1 MNDMENRE
9 RRKLSY
15 ILKENLQKITIFLV
29 SLVYIVQGV
38 FELVEKEA
46 TLIEIIGSV
55 GLSIVV
61 GIVISSSLTSMGLRE
76 GRRGELFQAS
86 MERYGKIKNEAVPY
100 FDKIAA
106 WCEYKNAQDLEA
118 KKREI
123 IQSAGLIWK
132 AFKFGYYDEHP
143 EKITDKQKKAIEEAK
158 TCKILRISSQELL
171 SDLPKMKYHSLFG
184 KESKF
189 GESEQ
194 DYRTRDNLVNTLTRL
209 GLAVICGLYSL
220 EPLITKENS
229 WEVVAGLIW
238 NTMQIVMWLTLGIIK
253 YVNAKAFIEDEY
265 RQTHIIQKTE
275 YLNEF
280 IITMQKNPSVIE
292 NYDENK
298 FIDDYI
304 ENFIKKREE
313 KELNETKQESVLD

>member
-1 MNDMENRE
+1 MENKE
-9 RRKLSY
+9 KRKFSY

-29 SLVYIVQGV
+29 SIVYIVQGI
-38 FELVEKEA
+38 FKLEEKET
-46 TLIEIIGSV
+46 TLLEVIGSV
-55 GLSIVV
+55 GLSIAV

-86 MERYGKIKNEAVPY
+86 MERYGKVKNEAVPY
-100 FDKIAA
+100 FDKISG
-106 WCEYKNAQDLEA
+106 WCEYKNAIDLEER
-118 KKREI
+118 KKEI
-123 IQSAGLIWK
+123 IQGAGLVWK
-132 AFKFGYYDEHP
+132 AFKFGYYEGHQD
-143 EKITDKQKKAIEEAK
+143 KLTDKQKKALEEAK

-171 SDLPKMKYHSLFG
+171 SDLPKMKHHSIFG

-194 DYRTRDNLVNTLTRL
+194 DYRTRDNLVNTITRL

-220 EPLITKENS
+220 EPLITKENR
-229 WEVVAGLIW
+229 WEMFAGLIW
-238 NTMQIVMWLTLGIIK
+238 NTMQIVMWLSLGIIK

-280 IITMQKNPSVIE
+280 IITMQKNPTVIE
-292 NYDENK
+292 EYDEGK
-298 FIDDYI
+298 FIDEYI
-304 ENFIKKREE
+304 DEYIKKREE
-313 KELNETKQESVLD
+313 KNLDETKQESILD